1 MHSKALAF
9 LIFLLERGRL
19 RRDVLLVWGENE
31 EGGAAHLCFL
41 YTVSGIMD
49 VDLEVTDSS
58 LCVYF

>member
-1 MHSKALAF
+1 MCCCY
-9 LIFLLERGRL
+9 G
-19 RRDVLLVWGENE
+19 GENE

-41 YTVSGIMD
+41 HTVSGIMD